1 MAEKSGKQRA
11 KAAPAEAFRRPDAP
25 DPAAASASFAG
36 ERERELSTLFDT
48 LPGMVYR
55 CANDRQWTMEFVSET
70 CRELTGYARDDLVA
84 NRTISYGD
92 LIHTDDRERVWNS
105 IEAALDARVPWT
117 IEYRIIRA
125 DGSERWV
132 RERGVGVRDES
143 GTLRGFGSPVG
154 HINLGSR

>member
-55 CANDRQWTMEFVSET
+55 CANDRQWTMEFVS
-70 CRELTGYARDDLVA
+70 ASSKHSSA
-84 NRTISYGD
+84 
-92 LIHTDDRERVWNS
+92 
-105 IEAALDARVPWT
+105 
-117 IEYRIIRA
+117 
-125 DGSERWV
+125 RWV
-132 RERGVGVRDES
+132 PAHGRLLQPFNSLTMRKTSGVFSES
-143 GTLRGFGSPVG
+143 
-154 HINLGSR
+154 